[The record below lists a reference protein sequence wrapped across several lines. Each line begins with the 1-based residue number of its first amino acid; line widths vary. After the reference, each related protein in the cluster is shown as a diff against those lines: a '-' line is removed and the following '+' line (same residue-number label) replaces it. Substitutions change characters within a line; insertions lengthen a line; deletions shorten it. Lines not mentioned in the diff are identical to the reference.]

1 MAAGGVPGLA
11 IGIIREGKTVGT
23 IAEGVRNTAS
33 GIPVDAETVFEA
45 ASLTKPVFAYAVLQL
60 IDAGALALDDPL
72 CTYVPEYLP
81 DDPQA
86 TAITVRSVL
95 SHTTGLPNWRSEA
108 NPLRTYFV
116 PSARFSYSGEGFVWL
131 QRVVERVTG
140 DPLEAV
146 MDRLV
151 LGPLGMNRSG
161 LIWRP
166 AFDKN
171 YADPHDAALVVRE
184 KSKPIEA
191 KSAST
196 LHTTASDYALFL
208 RAVLSGL
215 VRGPGTRLAG
225 PANRAQAAMRSM
237 PWPAS
242 RRGSASG
249 LGIGLGPGARGWN
262 ILPMGRQRHVQ
273 GLCDRVTARPYG
285 SRGPDERR
293 SRHVDYA
300 RIDRSF
306 YPRRTRVALVAG
318 VSALRCRTEM
328 SVYQRELDRRRYGL
342 RRIPHLYCIPGRA
355 NC

>member
-1 MAAGGVPGLA
+1 VRKKATTDLKPLMAAGGVPGLA

-215 VRGPGTRLAG
+215 GLSAALARAWLDPQIALRQRCVQCLGPLPDEDLHLA
-225 PANRAQAAMRSM
+225 
-237 PWPAS
+237 W
-242 RRGSASG
+242 G
-249 LGIGLGPGARGWN
+249 LGWGLEPEAGTFFQWGDNGAFKAFAIGSQRDRTAVVVLTNGARGMS
-262 ILPMGRQRHVQ
+262 IMPELIGRFI
-273 GLCDRVTARPYG
+273 
-285 SRGPDERR
+285 RGERA
-293 SRHVDYA
+293 SL
-300 RIDRSF
+300 SWLE
-306 YPRRTRVALVAG
+306 YPHYDA
-318 VSALRCRTEM
+318 E
-328 SVYQRELDRRRYGL
+328 QK
-342 RRIPHLYCIPGRA
+342 
-355 NC
+355 

>member
-1 MAAGGVPGLA
+1 
-11 IGIIREGKTVGT
+11 
-23 IAEGVRNTAS
+23 
-33 GIPVDAETVFEA
+33 
-45 ASLTKPVFAYAVLQL
+45 LQL

-215 VRGPGTRLAG
+215 GLSAALA
-225 PANRAQAAMRSM
+225 RAWLDPQIALRQ
-237 PWPAS
+237 
-242 RRGSASG
+242 RCVQC
-249 LGIGLGPGARGWN
+249 LGPLPDEDLHLAWDWAGAWSPRLEHSSNGAT
-262 ILPMGRQRHVQ
+262 
-273 GLCDRVTARPYG
+273 TAR
-285 SRGPDERR
+285 SRPLR
-293 SRHVDYA
+293 SGHSETVRQ
-300 RIDRSF
+300 SW
-306 YPRRTRVALVAG
+306 
-318 VSALRCRTEM
+318 S
-328 SVYQRELDRRRYGL
+328 
-342 RRIPHLYCIPGRA
+342 
-355 NC
+355 